1 MILPALIDQCFDKPN
16 TSINLERMSFDI
28 HADSDN
34 KHDELQEING
44 IQSNSNSCSKSDKA
58 RSSRKSLKHLFRK
71 QTKKRHPQKS
81 QTAENSRYLMVI
93 FLRN

>member
-1 MILPALIDQCFDKPN
+1 MILLALIDQCFDKPN
-16 TSINLERMSFDI
+16 TSVNLERMSFDI

-44 IQSNSNSCSKSDKA
+44 IQSNSNSFSKSDKA
-58 RSSRKSLKHLFRK
+58 RSSRKSLKQIRK
-71 QTKKRHPQKS
+71 QSKKKHPQKS